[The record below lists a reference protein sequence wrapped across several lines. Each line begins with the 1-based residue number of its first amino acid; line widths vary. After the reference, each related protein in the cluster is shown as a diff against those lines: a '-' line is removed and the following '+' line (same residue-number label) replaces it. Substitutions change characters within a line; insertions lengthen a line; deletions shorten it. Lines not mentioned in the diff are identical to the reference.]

1 MIEKLINI
9 HSPGYIIEIYNN
21 GKEDEYVYEYDK
33 NTLFDIASLT
43 KFFTATLTYIAYEE
57 KLIDLYDTIYDI
69 DNNFINLKNVR
80 IIDLL
85 SHNQNIWTEG
95 YIGNSNTIDEFYKI
109 LYSSYVKDNNKTYVD
124 IHYIILSTL
133 LEKIYN
139 KSFDKLCIEKIFNK
153 LNMKDTTFNP
163 DPNRCA
169 NNNFE
174 HINGIEITDVYP
186 GVIHDKKARTAK
198 NLGIYTGHASLFTT
212 ATDLLIFLKSF
223 FEYTLLKKETID
235 FMLKHEDI
243 DSYNYNI
250 LKNNIGGTDI
260 NDMYNTM
267 ISKDLKLPVAKTY
280 NNCGTRYRNKI
291 NLLNDIPNTASNNT
305 ITFSGYT
312 GPTFT
317 IYFDNKIIIIVMCS
331 VVYNSKL
338 SREDRKRKTY
348 DIIDE
353 IYKKLD

>member
-21 GKEDEYVYEYDK
+21 GKEDEYVYGYDK

-43 KFFTATLTYIAYEE
+43 KFFTATLIYIAYEK
-57 KLIDLYDTIYDI
+57 KLIDLYDTIYNI

-85 SHNQNIWTEG
+85 SHNQNIWTDG

-124 IHYIILSTL
+124 VHYIILSTL

-153 LNMKDTTFNP
+153 LDMKDTTFNP

-212 ATDLLIFLKSF
+212 ATDLLKFLKSF

-235 FMLKHEDI
+235 FMLTHEDI

-260 NDMYNTM
+260 NDMYNIM

-317 IYFDNKIIIIVMCS
+317 IDFDNRIIIIVMCS

-338 SREDRKRKTY
+338 SREDRKHKTY
-348 DIIDE
+348 EIIDE